1 MTNAHEE
8 TLSLKTG
15 SLKLSYKTLSPALS
29 LKTGRGSLKFI
40 PSPSQGEGEGEVLLI
55 TYPALYYFHLRHPLH
70 IKYLRQPFQLIGK
83 NLLFTQKTNN
93 KSKLLI
99 PIQVKTKIKVYYLNL
114 VLSTT
119 TK

>member
-40 PSPSQGEGEGEVLLI
+40 PSPSQGEVLLI
-55 TYPALYYFHLRHPLH
+55 KYPTLYYFHLRHPLH